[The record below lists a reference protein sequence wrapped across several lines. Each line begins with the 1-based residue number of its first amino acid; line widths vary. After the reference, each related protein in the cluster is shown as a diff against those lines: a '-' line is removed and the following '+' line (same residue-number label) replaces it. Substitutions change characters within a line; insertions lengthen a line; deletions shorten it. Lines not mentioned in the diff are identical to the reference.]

1 MLPKEKIKEIERILI
16 EYKIIDL
23 KIENIE
29 DRINMLSDD
38 IKIANVRYEEKGSSI
53 NTYNSLVENE
63 VIRRE
68 ENISQLKNIKNELI
82 LFKNIVNRALSI
94 LEPIELD
101 MIFMRYL
108 HKDKKSWRQI
118 GLALG
123 FDEDYCC
130 KKRKKIFIKLEPLL
144 IDI

>member
-1 MLPKEKIKEIERILI
+1 MLPKEKIEEILDK
-16 EYKIIDL
+16 YKTVEL
-23 KIENIE
+23 RIENI
-29 DRINMLSDD
+29 DDKINMLSEDVKLSN
-38 IKIANVRYEEKGSSI
+38 ISYEERV
-53 NTYNSLVENE
+53 NTTNIYNSSVENE

-68 ENISQLKNIKNELI
+68 ENILQLKNIKNELI

-101 MIFMRYL
+101 MILMRYL
-108 HKDKKSWRQI
+108 HKDKKTWRQI

-144 IDI
+144 ADI

>member
-1 MLPKEKIKEIERILI
+1 MITKEKIKELEKVLVK
-16 EYKIIDL
+16 YKTIDL
-23 KIENIE
+23 RIENIE
-29 DRINMLSDD
+29 DRINMLDD
-38 IKIANVRYEEKGSSI
+38 EVKISNIIYEEKLSTTNAYISS
-53 NTYNSLVENE
+53 VENE

-68 ENISQLKNIKNELI
+68 ENILQLKNIKNELI

-94 LEPIELD
+94 LEPIELE
-101 MIFMRYL
+101 MILMRYL

-144 IDI
+144 ADI

>member
-1 MLPKEKIKEIERILI
+1 MLPKDKIKEVERVLL

-23 KIENIE
+23 KIENI
-29 DRINMLSDD
+29 DDKINIINDD
-38 IKIANVRYEEKGSSI
+38 VKILNINYEEKVSATSI
-53 NTYNSLVENE
+53 YNSSVENE

-68 ENISQLKNIKNELI
+68 ENMLHLKNIKNEMLV
-82 LFKNIVNRALSI
+82 FKYAVNRALSI
-94 LEPIELD
+94 LDEIELKL
-101 MIFMRYL
+101 IAMRYL

-130 KKRKKIFIKLEPLL
+130 KKRNKIFVKLEPLL
-144 IDI
+144 VDI

>member
-1 MLPKEKIKEIERILI
+1 MLSKEKIKEIERVLI

-23 KIENIE
+23 KIENIY
-29 DRINMLSDD
+29 DKINILNDD
-38 IKIANVRYEEKGSSI
+38 VKILNISYEEKVSATSI
-53 NTYNSLVENE
+53 YNSSVENE

-68 ENISQLKNIKNELI
+68 ENILQLKNIKNEMVV
-82 LFKNIVNRALSI
+82 FKDAVNRALSI
-94 LEPIELD
+94 LDEIELKL
-101 MIFMRYL
+101 IAMRYL

-130 KKRKKIFIKLEPLL
+130 KKRNKIFVKLEPLL
-144 IDI
+144 VDI